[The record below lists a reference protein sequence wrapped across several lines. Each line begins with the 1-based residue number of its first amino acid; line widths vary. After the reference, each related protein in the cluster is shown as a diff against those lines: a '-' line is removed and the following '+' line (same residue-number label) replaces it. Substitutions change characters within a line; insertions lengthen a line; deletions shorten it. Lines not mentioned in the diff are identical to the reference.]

1 MSPQFTSLVEKL
13 KEIFQI
19 DKPELDFGIYR
30 ILRARREQI
39 EDFLNNRL
47 AAKVQAILA
56 GNAAAEEI
64 ALKNSL
70 EEAIENARQLGIDD
84 PTVLPKVRELKEKLA
99 ASRERS
105 ILASVDFFQQIL

>member
-1 MSPQFTSLVEKL
+1 MSPQFTALVEKL

-47 AAKVQAILA
+47 AAKVQSTLA

-64 ALKNSL
+64 ALKNAL
-70 EEAIENARQLGIDD
+70 EEPSKMLGNWG
-84 PTVLPKVRELKEKLA
+84 
-99 ASRERS
+99 
-105 ILASVDFFQQIL
+105 